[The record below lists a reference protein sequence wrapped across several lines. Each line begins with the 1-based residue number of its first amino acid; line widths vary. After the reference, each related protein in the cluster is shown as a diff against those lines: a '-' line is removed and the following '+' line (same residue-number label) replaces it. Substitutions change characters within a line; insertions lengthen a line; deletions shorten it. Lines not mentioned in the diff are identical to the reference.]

1 MRKKKEPLGSPWRT
15 REDSSLFLATML
27 RLVAPL
33 ERPLRAAGVDYAL
46 FRELLRTRIV
56 LDLRPAEASG
66 NAFGVVGSVLAVLM
80 SWALGLLVG
89 LISLSGNTQAWV
101 VTSLSALLFIL
112 VLILLQSLAGMLMD
126 PVDVRVLA
134 RHPVPDRTLFAV
146 RLVQVFAYLAVQS
159 AGFLAGNLMVAW
171 IKNPVVPVL
180 LVYPLLVLATTLTA
194 LGGIA
199 LLVAGLLRL
208 VGPGHFQ
215 RVVLWMQV
223 FVGGAAAASAQ
234 ILPRL
239 IGMERLR
246 AMWET
251 GSPWKFLWPPFA
263 YAEVFASA
271 SGEGRAGA
279 LALAVTVLVPL
290 AALLLTLRLASRHYV
305 AGLEGADA
313 AAVGPARWSRGLL
326 ARLAPQLTR
335 GREQRIGFEFA
346 CALGRREGHLLKG
359 ILPQMLSMQAMALA
373 MMLRER
379 DGLEPNFFVCF
390 SAGMLVFT
398 LPNLLELA
406 QGTSQPEA
414 RWLFTANPLA
424 DEDEL
429 MRGALKG
436 LLVSWVGVGMVVAG
450 GLQLALLGMEALL
463 EVLLAFELAAVMGL
477 VYARLW
483 SFGVPFR
490 RAIRGNQFANM
501 GLMMTLMLA
510 FLLLGGA
517 HFGLSYWRPLEIAA
531 LVTLPFLLAWQ
542 WGVLDRKEIGEL
554 DRISTYTWL
563 ERDE

>member
-1 MRKKKEPLGSPWRT
+1 MRKKEPLGSPWRT

-33 ERPLRAAGVDYAL
+33 ERPLGAAGVDYAL

-146 RLVQVFAYLAVQS
+146 RLVQVFAYLALQS

-251 GSPWKFLWPPFA
+251 DSPWKFLWPPFA

-305 AGLEGADA
+305 AGLEGGDA
-313 AAVGPARWSRGLL
+313 PKAGAPIWTSDFF
-326 ARLAPQLTR
+326 ARLAPHVTR
-335 GREQRIGFEFA
+335 GREQRLGFEFA
-346 CALGRREGHLLKG
+346 CALGRREGHVLKG
-359 ILPQMLSMQAMALA
+359 VLPQMLSMQAMVLA

-379 DGLEPNFFVCF
+379 DEDTSFFLSF
-390 SAGMLVFT
+390 SAGMLVLS
-398 LPNLLELA
+398 LPNLLELT

-414 RWLFTANPLA
+414 RWLFQASPLE

-436 LLVSWVGVGMVVAG
+436 LLVSWWGLAMLVAG
-450 GLQLALLGMEALL
+450 GVQLALLGFAAWLEA
-463 EVLLAFELAAVMGL
+463 LLAFELAAVLGL
-477 VYARLW
+477 FYARIW
-483 SFGVPFR
+483 AFGVPFR
-490 RAIRGNQFANM
+490 RAVRANQFANM
-501 GLMMTLMLA
+501 GLMMSMMLA
-510 FLLLGGA
+510 LLLLGA
-517 HFGLSYWRPLEIAA
+517 THFGLSYWRPVEIAA
-531 LVTLPFLLAWQ
+531 LVALPFVLAWQ
-542 WGVLDRKEIGEL
+542 WGALDRKQIGKG
-554 DRISTYTWL
+554 DRLSTYL
-563 ERDE
+563 AVERDP